1 MLKIQ
6 LLKPINGVITT
17 PLQLHSWPDGHKPE
31 GDIIDRSQ
39 PRPIEFAWQVDS
51 SRVDVDSYTVVIGD
65 DAQLKETQRW
75 EGLHT
80 PYLKVTNLYIGKRY
94 FWKVTGQRDGKSI
107 AESKTWSF
115 ITHSE
120 PPRWIHIPEIT
131 NVRDIGGWPLT
142 GGGRIRQGLVFRS
155 SEMNSHLS
163 LTDEGR
169 RILEQ
174 DFKIRTDIDLRGDD
188 EVREPALDLKQVD
201 YINFPIQPYAH
212 INEAVYQTDYRRLF
226 QLLADPL
233 SYPLIIHCWGG
244 ADRAGTVIF
253 LLEALLGMEG
263 ELLIRDYELTSLSIW
278 GERDHI
284 SDEFQEFLEIL
295 KGFVHPGADLR
306 TQIEG
311 YLLSI
316 GVSTNEIAAIRSTL
330 IEL

>member
-1 MLKIQ
+1 MQKIR

-17 PLQLHSWPDGHKPE
+17 PLQLHTWPDGYRPE
-31 GDIIDRSQ
+31 GEIIDRSQ
-39 PRPIEFAWQVDS
+39 PKPIEFVWQVDS
-51 SRVDVDSYTVVIGD
+51 SKVNVESFTLLIGD
-65 DAQLKETQRW
+65 NAQLKETQRW
-75 EGLHT
+75 EGLHN
-80 PYLKVTNLYIGKRY
+80 PHLDVTNLYIGKRY
-94 FWKVTGQRDGKSI
+94 FWKVTGQCNGKSI

-115 ITHSE
+115 TTHPE

-131 NVRDIGGWPLT
+131 NVRDIGGWPLP

-155 SEMNSHLS
+155 SEMNSHVN
-163 LTDEGR
+163 LTGEGR

-174 DFKIRTDIDLRGDD
+174 DLKIRTDIDLRGDD
-188 EVREPALDLKQVD
+188 EVRAPALDLKQVD

-233 SYPLIIHCWGG
+233 RYPLIIHCWGG
-244 ADRAGTVIF
+244 ADRTGTVIF
-253 LLEALLGMEG
+253 LLEALLGMEE

-278 GERDHI
+278 GERDHT
-284 SDEFQEFLEIL
+284 SAQFQEFLEIL

-306 TQIEG
+306 TQIES

-316 GVSTNEIAAIRSTL
+316 GVSTDEIAAIRSNL
-330 IEL
+330 IE